1 MNYARLA
8 LAAVAATI
16 ADMAYGFAVY
26 GNVLAGQFAEHP
38 AVYRPPTDPS
48 YMPVLMLGVF
58 VASLAA
64 SYIYAKGYEG
74 RGGMAEGIRFGAV
87 LGLFALGYAGIV
99 NYAVLQISPALGMC
113 MACAAFA
120 EWVIV
125 GTVIGLVYKP
135 AVAVRSGQVRV

>member
-1 MNYARLA
+1 MSVLSNLTDHAAARALIGRHRLRWWEPLPWLLA
-8 LAAVAATI
+8 LA
-16 ADMAYGFAVY
+16 YFFLFPRYLGF
-26 GNVLAGQFAEHP
+26 GTELLITVLFAI
-38 AVYRPPTDPS
+38 
-48 YMPVLMLGVF
+48 
-58 VASLAA
+58 SLD
-64 SYIYAKGYEG
+64 
-74 RGGMAEGIRFGAV
+74 
-87 LGLFALGYAGIV
+87 LALGYAGIV